1 MSTLEVIADA
11 ATQAAQGLKAVEDT
25 AIATLVQIERAYEEA
40 VAQVASLATSRA
52 WAPQVVDR
60 PRQVAAEPAVTPMSE
75 VPPAPPVVVPH
86 VALVPEPR
94 VSPLVEALQ
103 ALQEAE
109 TAEAAE
115 AAETA
120 AEPQPVAEAAPLPEM
135 VPVGPVT
142 EVVELPRQQHAD
154 WVAGRHAEAKTDEIP
169 VQAA

>member
-40 VAQVASLATSRA
+40 VAQVAFLATSRA
-52 WAPQVVDR
+52 WAPQVVDS

-109 TAEAAE
+109 TAETAE
-115 AAETA
+115 AAE
-120 AEPQPVAEAAPLPEM
+120 EPQPVAEAAPLPEM

>member
-109 TAEAAE
+109 TAEAA
-115 AAETA
+115 